1 MKAPQPPAPNLF
13 RKIPVLRRLHYY
25 YSLNWI
31 KNNPDA
37 EVYYRITDN
46 LKMLLTV
53 KEWIQQCLFIYGY
66 FELAETAFW
75 KKITLNKSTVF
86 DIGANIGYFSLLAS
100 KRIKR
105 DGKIY
110 AFEPVNRTYTRAK
123 INIELNH
130 FENIILSKL
139 ALSDHDRKLIINS
152 GNEDNWGMSSI
163 NVNDQ
168 LKGFSEEVQATS
180 VDNFVAANGIKNLD
194 VAKIDVEGGELFT
207 LKGMT
212 QTIDKMRP
220 VILIEVLDETLI
232 PAGTS
237 KEEVFKFITDK
248 NYKPYK
254 ILNNCQLKELEKPVS
269 EDGLICFY
277 PVDQPFDNFI
287 KLV

>member
-75 KKITLNKSTVF
+75 KNITLNKRTIF

-100 KRIKR
+100 KRIKH

-110 AFEPVNRTYTRAK
+110 AFEPVSRTYTRAK
-123 INIELNH
+123 TNIELNH
-130 FENIILSKL
+130 FQNILLSKL
-139 ALSDHDRKLIINS
+139 ALSDDDRKLIINS

-180 VDNFVAANGIKNLD
+180 VDNFIAANGIKNLD

-212 QTIDKMRP
+212 STIDKMRP

-237 KEEVFKFITDK
+237 KEEVFKFLTDK

-269 EDGLICFY
+269 EDGLVCFY
-277 PVDQPFDNFI
+277 PVDKPFDNFI